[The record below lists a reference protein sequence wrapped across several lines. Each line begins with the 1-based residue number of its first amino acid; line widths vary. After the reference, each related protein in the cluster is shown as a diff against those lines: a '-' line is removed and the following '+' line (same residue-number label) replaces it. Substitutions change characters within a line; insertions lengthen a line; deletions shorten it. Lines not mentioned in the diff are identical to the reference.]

1 MNKYLYTLFVVLA
14 CSLALQSFE
23 CASPEFTSAKLA
35 LNQKDYIKARD
46 LLEKVVAKNPN
57 DANSWYLLA
66 NCKRTLL
73 DYIGAGEAIIKA
85 QSLPTEGTL
94 RSQIATESYIIWVE
108 VYNVAV
114 NSFNQFQINRSA
126 DTKRLKEHLKL
137 GVRVKPEN
145 SELFALLGS
154 VYEAEGD
161 TTNAI
166 LEYTNFINAQETA
179 FTLAKDKGV
188 FLGMSRASA
197 IQQLGKPDST
207 KGSALE
213 SGDSLYYDHI
223 TSGTKEIYLFSA
235 TKRKGPALVEGWR
248 VDLPKNWLPQ
258 ERDRHFVYN
267 ARPYSALALMY
278 YSRKNY
284 DAALSVIEKASL
296 LNPEDEQNAAFKL
309 QIYED
314 QGRTNEILA
323 SLVTM
328 TSKYPKNK
336 AYMSQLAFIF
346 SKLQRNDEAIA
357 TYEKTLEIDPTYD
370 IALFNLGAAYK
381 NKASEFQKVESEK
394 KKSNPKYKED
404 ESKYFPLLNKASDLF
419 SRYLQ
424 IPQHNGD
431 LAALEQ
437 IANIYEV
444 TREAKKLDQIIE
456 TLESIEP
463 SNTTNLEYYDFMGGI
478 YARQS
483 AIKKGYIEKS
493 KAMYDKADILKKR

>member
-1 MNKYLYTLFVVLA
+1 MSKYLYTVFVVLA

-35 LNQKDYIKARD
+35 LNQKDYLKARD

-66 NCKRTLL
+66 NCRRTLL
-73 DYIGAGEAIIKA
+73 DYAGAGEAIIKA
-85 QSLPTEGTL
+85 QSLPSDGVL
-94 RSQIATESYIIWVE
+94 RSQIATESYVIWVE

-114 NSFNQFQINRSA
+114 NSFNQFQINRSL

-137 GVRVKPEN
+137 GTRIKPEN
-145 SELFALLGS
+145 SELYALLGS
-154 VYEAEGD
+154 VYETEGD

-166 LEYTNFINAQETA
+166 AEYNNYLNAQESA
-179 FTLAKDKGV
+179 FNLAKEKGV
-188 FLGMSRASA
+188 SVGMSRASA
-197 IQQLGKPDST
+197 IQQLGRPDST
-207 KGSALE
+207 KSTPLE

-223 TSGTKEIYLFSA
+223 TSGSQHVYLFSA
-235 TKRKGPALVEGWR
+235 TKRKGPAMVEGWR

-258 ERDRHFVYN
+258 ERNRHFVYN
-267 ARPYSALALMY
+267 VRPYPALALMY
-278 YSRKNY
+278 YSKKNY
-284 DAALSVIEKASL
+284 EAALATIEKASL
-296 LNPEDEQNAAFKL
+296 LSPEDEQNAAFKL

-323 SLVTM
+323 SLVSM
-328 TSKYPKNK
+328 TTKYPKNK

-370 IALFNLGAAYK
+370 IALFNLAAAYK
-381 NKASEFQKVESEK
+381 NKASEFQKYEAEK

-404 ESKYFPLLNKASDLF
+404 ESKYFPLLNKASELF

-424 IPQHNGD
+424 LPQRTGD
-431 LAALEQ
+431 LAALIQ

-444 TREAKKLDQIIE
+444 TREAKKLDQTI
-456 TLESIEP
+456 TQLESIEP
-463 SNTTNLEYYDFMGGI
+463 SNTTNIEYYDFMGGI

-493 KAMYDKADILKKR
+493 KAMYDKADALKKR